1 MKRKVIL
8 EGELGELFGKERI
21 IFAESYADV
30 FSCLNA
36 NFKNFQDYLVDCD
49 NRGIGFMM
57 HVDGNFA
64 NTEEEVLIQHPPGT
78 MTISPAP
85 MGSSGKIGGVIKIIA
100 AVVIAFVVVPAMV
113 ACFTGTA
120 ALTAA
125 LTFKAGSLAASIMAY
140 GAIAL
145 ALSGMMDLL
154 APDPSVDRD
163 QSESYVFQG
172 AQQNIVEGDPVPV
185 LYGKLRIPGRPISF
199 EARNASQAFVN
210 YTRRGNSAADS
221 SSNFI
226 DTGLYGGTTYGG
238 DGNSYYRNLESQNSN
253 YLGGGRAIDNNPNFN
268 LV

>member
-30 FSCLNA
+30 FHCLNA
-36 NFKNFQDYLVDCD
+36 NFNNFKDYLVECD
-49 NRGIGFMM
+49 KKGIGFLM
-57 HVDGNFA
+57 HIDGNHVSSD
-64 NTEEEVLIQHPPGT
+64 EEILIHHPPGT

-85 MGSSGKIGGVIKIIA
+85 MGSSGKVGGFLKIIA
-100 AVVIAFVVVPAMV
+100 ALVIAVVVVPAL
-113 ACFTGTA
+113 AATGGFMA
-120 ALTAA
+120 ALA
-125 LTFKAGSLAASIMAY
+125 FKAGSLAASIMAY

-172 AQQNIVEGDPVPV
+172 AEQNIVEGDPVPV
-185 LYGKLRIPGRPISF
+185 VYGKLRIPGRPISF

-238 DGNSYYRNLESQNSN
+238 DGNIYFRNLESPFSN
-253 YLGGGRAIDNNPNFN
+253 YLGGGRAINNNPNFN